1 MAATCEILRGMNRMF
16 LGSLLALPL
25 ICNVALAQESA
36 GDVAAARELGQQGMK
51 LADTG
56 NCADAVDKLGR
67 SEKMYHAPSV
77 LAKLGECQIQLGK
90 IVEGTENL
98 NRVVRE
104 NLGPNAPAAFVTAQE
119 HAKEVLAEAKPRISR
134 LKIAIA
140 APSSAEFVV
149 TMDGLVVPAA
159 NLNVDRPAD
168 PGMHTIEAFGPTYK
182 KTSAKVTLEPGKSD
196 SVALALELDPVAVD
210 AAAKAER
217 EKVAKEKGRSESSA
231 DIPKTEGAQRSSAPA
246 VISFIAAGALGAGAV
261 GTGLLALSSASDL
274 KALTY
279 ASAALGGDR
288 SGVDSARSKTKT
300 FAVVTDVLAGAAILS
315 AGVGVYFLLR
325 SKSTTTVSLGVVPSG
340 LSLVGSFK

>member
-1 MAATCEILRGMNRMF
+1 MNRMF
-16 LGSLLALPL
+16 LGGVLVLPL
-25 ICNVALAQESA
+25 ICNIALAQESA
-36 GDVAAARELGQQGMK
+36 GDTAAARELGQQGMK

-56 NCADAVDKLGR
+56 NCAEAIDKLGR

-90 IVEGTENL
+90 LVEGTENL

-168 PGMHTIEAFGPTYK
+168 PGMHTIEASGPAYK
-182 KTSAKVTLEPGKSD
+182 KSSAKVTLEPGKSD
-196 SVALALELDPVAVD
+196 SVALALELDPVAAE
-210 AAAKAER
+210 AAAKSDR
-217 EKVAKEKGRSESSA
+217 EKLTKGRTESSA
-231 DIPKTEGAQRSSAPA
+231 DILKQEGTPRSSTPA
-246 VISFIAAGALGAGAV
+246 VVSFIAAGALGAGAV
-261 GTGLLALSSASDL
+261 VTGLVALSASNKVRDDQYTAEKFGGSRDDLNSSANR
-274 KALTY
+274 
-279 ASAALGGDR
+279 AS
-288 SGVDSARSKTKT
+288 T
-300 FAVVTDVLAGAAILS
+300 FALVTDVLGGAAIVA
-315 AGVGVYFLLR
+315 AGVGIYFTLR
-325 SKSTTTVSLGVVPSG
+325 GKSNQTAPSASLQLTPNRVSIGG
-340 LSLVGSFK
+340 AF